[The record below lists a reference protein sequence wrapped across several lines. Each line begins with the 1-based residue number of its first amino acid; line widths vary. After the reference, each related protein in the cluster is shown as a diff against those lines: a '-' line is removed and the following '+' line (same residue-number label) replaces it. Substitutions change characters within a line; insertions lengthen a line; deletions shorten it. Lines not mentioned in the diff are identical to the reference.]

1 MTTMSRRAWMTAATA
16 VCGCVLLRAGEA
28 AAQAYP
34 QRPVKIIVPYA
45 AGGGTDVFSRLLAAQ
60 IERELGQTLVIENR
74 AGGASVIGTQAVANA
89 EPDGYTIGMVDSAFV
104 TNPGLL
110 KDRLPYDTRKDFVP
124 VSLLSRTQ
132 LVLCVHPSSPF
143 KTAPEL
149 IAFAKANPGRL
160 TFASAGIG
168 TGIHLAGEQ
177 LRQVAGI
184 EIVIVPYRGGAPAL
198 ADFLAGKVDFT
209 FGAVPTIRE
218 HILGGKAR
226 GLGVTRGRAPQ
237 LPDIPSM
244 EELGYAS
251 VDSASEMGLIAPA
264 ATPAPIV
271 QKLQAISAGA
281 VRSDAFGASLQER
294 GFQPIGSTTEEF
306 RAHVNREIDK
316 WIRVI
321 AAGDI
326 KPEQ

>member
-1 MTTMSRRAWMTAATA
+1 MTRMNRRAWLGATAATA
-16 VCGCVLLRAGEA
+16 AVGLLRVREA

-45 AGGGTDVFSRLLAAQ
+45 PGGGTDVFSRLMAAQ
-60 IERELGQTLVIENR
+60 MEREFGQTLIIDNR
-74 AGGASVIGTQAVANA
+74 AGGGSIIGTQAVANA
-89 EPDGYTIGMVDSAFV
+89 QPDGHTIGMVDSAFV
-104 TNPGLL
+104 TNPGLF
-110 KDRLPYDTRKDFVP
+110 KEKLPYDTRKDFIP

-132 LVLCVHPSSPF
+132 LVLCVHPSSLF
-143 KTAPEL
+143 KTAQEL
-149 IAFAKANPGRL
+149 VAFAKANPGKL

-177 LRQVAGI
+177 FRQMAGI

-198 ADFLAGKVDFT
+198 ADFLSGKVDFT

-244 EELGYAS
+244 EELGFAR
-251 VDSASEMGLIAPA
+251 VDSASEMGLIVPA

-271 QKLQAISAGA
+271 EKLQQISANA
-281 VRSDAFGASLQER
+281 VKDAAFRQSLLER

-306 RAHVNREIDK
+306 RAHVDREIDK
-316 WIRVI
+316 WIRII

-326 KPEQ
+326 KPD